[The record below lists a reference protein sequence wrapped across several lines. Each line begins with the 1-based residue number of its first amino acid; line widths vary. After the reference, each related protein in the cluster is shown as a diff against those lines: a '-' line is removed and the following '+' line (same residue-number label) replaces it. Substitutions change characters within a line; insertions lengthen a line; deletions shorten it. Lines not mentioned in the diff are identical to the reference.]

1 MSGELRDLIQRL
13 LEKDPKDRLGVREGV
28 IEILRH
34 RWFKDVDFEGIVN
47 RTIATPYKPEALK
60 YNFDEDEFN
69 KGDLEFRK

>member
-1 MSGELRDLIQRL
+1 
-13 LEKDPKDRLGVREGV
+13 V

-34 RWFKDVDFEGIVN
+34 KWFKDVDFESIVN
-47 RTIATPYKPEALK
+47 KTLPPPYCPEALK